1 MIKIPLKNNQYF
13 IHVTNILYKLL
24 DALAYSRLTL
34 VQKSQ
39 LSWIVI
45 WFLFVVF
52 FKLEKK
58 KEKLK
63 SQALF
68 YIC

>member
-24 DALAYSRLTL
+24 YALTYSRLTL

-52 FKLEKK
+52 FKLENQ

-63 SQALF
+63 SQAFF

>member
-13 IHVTNILYKLL
+13 IHATNILYKLL

-39 LSWIVI
+39 LSQIVI

-58 KEKLK
+58 KEKSK

>member
-1 MIKIPLKNNQYF
+1 
-13 IHVTNILYKLL
+13 
-24 DALAYSRLTL
+24 LTL

-39 LSWIVI
+39 LSQIVI

-58 KEKLK
+58 KEKSK